1 MKELREWMESNKD
14 SKGIIGFFFVL
25 VMITGL
31 YISPPG
37 ATRWYAVGI
46 ITIFF
51 LHIAIFW
58 NVWWAIKGK
67 ERLHQKTYWFV
78 LICLIYWGTVGLF
91 FPNLAEK
98 ISVNT
103 GLAVSGIND
112 EFKPGA
118 KSHQMANN
126 APPPAMTKEPPLQ
139 TLYLVPGENFRSP
152 VIPNGTRIIDNINAD
167 CPLNCIVQ
175 VDHDSDQICT
185 ENGSGDYETDRHGK
199 KWLLGKY
206 QGSKCMF
213 TIVSG
218 GGGVIRYR
226 ERFLLKKSKVDFPTN
241 LINVIYSFGTN
252 SDLGPVVAKVRVAT
266 R

>member
-1 MKELREWMESNKD
+1 MFNFDLAKWWGKKDNDNKVW
-14 SKGIIGFFFVL
+14 F
-25 VMITGL
+25 L
-31 YISPPG
+31 YKS
-37 ATRWYAVGI
+37 
-46 ITIFF
+46 
-51 LHIAIFW
+51 LAIL
-58 NVWWAIKGK
+58 AI
-67 ERLHQKTYWFV
+67 
-78 LICLIYWGTVGLF
+78 TVGYIAGDGAIRYTAMGVIVLLLLHLVIWPF
-91 FPNLAEK
+91 FTETTSTTTKIIVGGFLVFCVFGFLFPNLTDRVVSSTKNWGSNIDKSYIGQSDVMKTTGK
-98 ISVNT
+98 IPLQKVP
-103 GLAVSGIND
+103 I
-112 EFKPGA
+112 
-118 KSHQMANN
+118 
-126 APPPAMTKEPPLQ
+126 EPPLQ

-152 VIPNGTRIIDNINAD
+152 VIPNGTSIIDNINAD